1 MQSMTGF
8 GRGEARNEHVEITVE
23 VSSVNRKS
31 LEVGVSLPRDW
42 QSLERDI
49 TEAVRGCAL
58 RGKVSVYV
66 QVRKGAQG
74 GGLDWDDEKVL
85 STVRRLETFAHEHG
99 MAIAP
104 DGDLLLRVINSL
116 DTGSELPEAD
126 AAKPLLMQA
135 VGAALEGFAAMRAS
149 EGEALKKDLLERLAF
164 LEDQVVNMRT
174 VAEEVVPTYR
184 EQLFARL
191 QKAGLELELDD
202 ERVLKEICLFADRA
216 DISEELTR
224 LSSHIEQ
231 FRATLEEEGAIGRKM
246 DFLCQEIHREVNT
259 SGSKANQIELTRI
272 VIDCKNELE
281 RIREQAQNVE

>member
-8 GRGEARNEHVEITVE
+8 GRGESRNEHLEITVE

-31 LEVGVSLPRDW
+31 LEVGVSLPREW
-42 QSLERDI
+42 QSMERDLS
-49 TEAVRGCAL
+49 EAVRGCAL

-66 QVRKGAQG
+66 QVRRVGQGA
-74 GGLDWDDEKVL
+74 GLDWDDEKVL
-85 STVRRLETFAHEHG
+85 ATVRRLESFAHEHG
-99 MAIAP
+99 MTIVP

-116 DTGSELPEAD
+116 DTGSELPEAE
-126 AAKPLLMQA
+126 AAKPLVMEALTP
-135 VGAALEGFAAMRAS
+135 ALEGFAAMRAS
-149 EGEALKKDLLERLAF
+149 EGETLKKDLLERIAF
-164 LEDQVVNMRT
+164 LEQQVEKMRAT
-174 VAEEVVPTYR
+174 AAEVVPTYR

-202 ERVLKEICLFADRA
+202 ERVLKEIALFADRA
-216 DISEELTR
+216 DIAEELTR
-224 LSSHIEQ
+224 LSSHLEQ
-231 FRATLEEEGAIGRKM
+231 FRATMEEEGAIGRKM

-259 SGSKANQIELTRI
+259 SGSKANQLELTRL

>member
-8 GRGEARNEHVEITVE
+8 GRGEARNESVEITVE

-31 LEVGVSLPRDW
+31 LEVGVSLPREW
-42 QSLERDI
+42 QSLERDVN
-49 TEAVRGCAL
+49 EAVRGVAL

-66 QVRKGAQG
+66 QVRKVGHGA
-74 GGLDWDDEKVL
+74 GLDWDDEKVL
-85 STVRRLETFAHEHG
+85 ATVRRLESFAHEHG
-99 MAIAP
+99 MTIAP

-116 DTGSELPEAD
+116 DTGSTLPEAEV
-126 AAKPLLMQA
+126 AQPLVM
-135 VGAALEGFAAMRAS
+135 GALKQALEGFAAMRAS

-164 LEDQVVNMRT
+164 LEGQVVKMRET
-174 VAEEVVPTYR
+174 VADVVPTYR

-202 ERVLKEICLFADRA
+202 ERVLKEIALFADRA
-216 DISEELTR
+216 DIAEELTR
-224 LSSHIEQ
+224 LSSHLEQ
-231 FRATLEEEGAIGRKM
+231 FKSTLDEDGAIGRKM
-246 DFLCQEIHREVNT
+246 DFLCQEIHREINT
-259 SGSKANQIELTRI
+259 SGSKANQLELTRL